1 MLALD
6 ASFSTLASPY
16 VKYFYNYTMKEKKIS
31 GFLFLKLGLFGLH
44 VHDVYIHRSNYQST
58 TLAR

>member
-1 MLALD
+1 MLLAFD
-6 ASFSTLASPY
+6 ASFSTLA
-16 VKYFYNYTMKEKKIS
+16 VKYFYNYTMKKKNS

-58 TLAR
+58 TMAR